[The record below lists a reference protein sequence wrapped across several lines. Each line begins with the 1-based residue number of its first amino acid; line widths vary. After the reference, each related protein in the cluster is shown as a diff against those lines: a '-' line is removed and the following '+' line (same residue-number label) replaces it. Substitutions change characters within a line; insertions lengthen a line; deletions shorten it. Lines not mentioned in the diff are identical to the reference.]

1 MEEKDL
7 FEKTYSSNVVFDGKI
22 MKVNCDEVLLS
33 NGQISRR
40 EVVHHNG
47 GSTVLCEMDGK
58 ILFVKQYRYSVGTL
72 LYEVPAGKLEQG
84 ENPRDTAIRELKEEG
99 GIIAK
104 DVKLICAFY
113 PTPGY
118 SSEKIY
124 IYQALGVE
132 KGEACLDENEFLT
145 NEWISVSRI
154 PQMIENGEITD
165 GKTIIALQHYLL
177 CVGENK

>member
-7 FEKTYSSNVVFDGKI
+7 FEKTYLAHTVYDGKI
-22 MKVNCDEVLLS
+22 MKVNNDEVLLL
-33 NGQISRR
+33 NGKKTRR
-40 EVVHHNG
+40 EVVYHNG

-58 ILFVKQYRYSVGTL
+58 ILFVKQYRYSVGKL
-72 LYEVPAGKLEQG
+72 LYELPAGKLEKG
-84 ENPRDTAIRELKEEG
+84 EDPKDTAIRELKEEG
-99 GIIAK
+99 GIIAS

-124 IYQALGVE
+124 IYQAIGCE
-132 KGEACLDENEFLT
+132 KGEMSLDENEFLV
-145 NEWISVSRI
+145 NEWISVQKI
-154 PQMIENGEITD
+154 PKMLADGVITD

-177 CVGENK
+177 NTGENK